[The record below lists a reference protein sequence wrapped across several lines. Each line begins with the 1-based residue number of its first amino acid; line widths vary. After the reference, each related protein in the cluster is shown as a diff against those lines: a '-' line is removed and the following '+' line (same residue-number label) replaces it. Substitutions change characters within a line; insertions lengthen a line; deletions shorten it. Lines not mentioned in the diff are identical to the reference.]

1 MNDKTEA
8 PAKTALK
15 KSDLLTAVKES
26 KDKTVEQ
33 ISKKLAKSHSFLPE
47 FLSYLMAMYTG
58 NGKIAVSDEGFL
70 SIQETGQVRTEPRPI
85 FKLNKEGDGFDDKM
99 LAPGEK
105 LPEYWSLTKNT
116 ATKAA
121 KSEAYAVY
129 KARVAVLDEM
139 AKTVA
144 DEPAEEAKA
153 A

>member
-1 MNDKTEA
+1 MTDNTEA

-15 KSDLLTAVKES
+15 KSDLLTAI
-26 KDKTVEQ
+26 KDNPGKTVEQ
-33 ISKKLAKSHSFLPE
+33 IGKKLAKSHTFLPE
-47 FLSYLMAMYTG
+47 FLTYLMAMYTG
-58 NGKIAVSDEGFL
+58 NGKVAVDEEGKL

-85 FKLNKEGDGFDDKM
+85 FKLNAAGDGFDEKM

-129 KARVAVLDEM
+129 KARVKVLDEM
-139 AKTVA
+139 AKTVSDAPA
-144 DEPAEEAKA
+144 DEPKA